1 MKLMNLKGT
10 DDFLPKDQVIRN
22 KIISILRNNFEKYG
36 YMPLETPILNYY
48 DLLSYKY
55 ESDAEILSEIYK
67 LKDQGGR
74 DLGLRYDLT
83 VPFCKVIGLNK
94 DLRIPFRRYEI
105 GKVFRN
111 GPVKLGRTR
120 EFYQCDVDVVG
131 IDNRLIEAEQIL
143 MAINTYK
150 DLGIDI
156 VVKYN
161 NRKLMSGLIKEVG
174 IEDSLT
180 SSVIGIIDKME
191 KITRDELIE
200 LLSKINIE
208 ENKINKLLKYF
219 ELSFHDL
226 EDTFKNSNN
235 ELINEGLNELKE
247 LNTYIKELEIE
258 NSCIFTPTLARGLTI
273 YTGVVY
279 EFYDKA
285 LRITGALGAGGRYN
299 KIITDFMNNGTS
311 YPAIG
316 MSFGLE
322 PIYAILK
329 EKEEKVSL
337 IDIYLVPLDT
347 NVDTLKL
354 ASILRQNNIKVLIE
368 MNKKKVGKCFE
379 YAEHEN
385 INFISIIGS
394 NEIENHTLRIKNMK
408 TKEEFEVKIDDL
420 VNFLQKNIDNYN

>member
-394 NEIENHTLRIKNMK
+394 NEIEKHTLRIKNMK

>member
-174 IEDSLT
+174 IEDNLT
-180 SSVIGIIDKME
+180 SFYAFHMPRYTDDY
-191 KITRDELIE
+191 R
-200 LLSKINIE
+200 
-208 ENKINKLLKYF
+208 
-219 ELSFHDL
+219 LSFYYYNPNNHSLYLGDEPRAVEVTIRASL
-226 EDTFKNSNN
+226 VLFNNYRRTMFYEIRSN
-235 ELINEGLNELKE
+235 
-247 LNTYIKELEIE
+247 
-258 NSCIFTPTLARGLTI
+258 
-273 YTGVVY
+273 
-279 EFYDKA
+279 
-285 LRITGALGAGGRYN
+285 
-299 KIITDFMNNGTS
+299 
-311 YPAIG
+311 
-316 MSFGLE
+316 
-322 PIYAILK
+322 
-329 EKEEKVSL
+329 
-337 IDIYLVPLDT
+337 
-347 NVDTLKL
+347 
-354 ASILRQNNIKVLIE
+354 
-368 MNKKKVGKCFE
+368 
-379 YAEHEN
+379 
-385 INFISIIGS
+385 
-394 NEIENHTLRIKNMK
+394 
-408 TKEEFEVKIDDL
+408 
-420 VNFLQKNIDNYN
+420 